1 MTDQEIETM
10 ANKIAEVAP
19 DQVATFLSNPD
30 AFDYNILEGY
40 SDFTDKYKNVADFI
54 IDKPKIMSELY
65 QQFDGKFPG
74 EARLYS
80 LSKKYPWL
88 NTSEL
93 KEWFDK
99 TNEYKKMY
107 EAEREAEAGKT
118 RRKQEI
124 DKEWF
129 LQNLLASDYSK
140 QRYIDDPN
148 ASVFGKEGSFDP
160 SSTQGQEELQDVIL
174 GGTGAVADLIPGAG
188 ALIAPT
194 IRTGRDVLHYFS
206 DSPYKKSVRD
216 IGRDAALDYGIN
228 TGAWLLANAR
238 KGAKAATELS
248 SNDVKR
254 AVNLANEN
262 NAIHE
267 GLGMVEATGASR
279 IQSLPEILSYRNMG
293 VANPI
298 NDIKLKNLIM
308 DMPESSMKQELMP
321 LVADIKKRPI
331 NRAEVNEIIQKYQ
344 KETNPAYQANLRAKL
359 KQDKFLPEDA
369 RYGSPYLERAITTK
383 PVSELKKLEQASYLF
398 NRLSAQVNKGKLGQ
412 MLVQEGATVTGRT
425 SGKPNV
431 VETAL
436 QKKEREDSIERIINN
451 YSLLWN
457 KKSPPPEAKESPLI
471 KAAWERWSKE

>member
-19 DQVATFLSNPD
+19 DQVRKFLANPEG
-30 AFDYNILEGY
+30 FDYTVLEGY
-40 SDFTDKYKNVADFI
+40 SDFTDKYKNVADFV

-93 KEWFDK
+93 KNWFDK

-129 LQNLLASDYSK
+129 IQNLLASDYSK

-148 ASVFGKEGSFDP
+148 ASIFGKEGSFNP
-160 SSTQGQEELQDVIL
+160 YSTQGQEELQDVIL
-174 GGTGAVADLIPGAG
+174 GGTGAAADLMPGAG
-188 ALIAPT
+188 ALVAPT

-206 DSPYKKSVRD
+206 DSPYKKSERD
-216 IGRDAALDYGIN
+216 IIKDALFDYGIN
-228 TGAWLLANAR
+228 TSAWLLANAR
-238 KGAKAATELS
+238 KGAKAASELS

-262 NAIHE
+262 SAIHE

-279 IQSLPEILSYRNMG
+279 IQSLPEILSYRKMG

-298 NDIKLKNLIM
+298 NDIELKNLIM

-359 KQDKFLPEDA
+359 KQDKFLPDDA
-369 RYGSPYLERAITTK
+369 RYGSPYLERAITAK
-383 PVSELKKLEQASYLF
+383 PVSELTRPEQASYLF
-398 NRLSAQVNKGKLGQ
+398 NRLSAQINKGKLGQ
-412 MLVQEGATVTGRT
+412 RLVQEGATVTGRT

-431 VETAL
+431 IETAL

-457 KKSPPPEAKESPLI
+457 KKSPPPEAKDSPLI